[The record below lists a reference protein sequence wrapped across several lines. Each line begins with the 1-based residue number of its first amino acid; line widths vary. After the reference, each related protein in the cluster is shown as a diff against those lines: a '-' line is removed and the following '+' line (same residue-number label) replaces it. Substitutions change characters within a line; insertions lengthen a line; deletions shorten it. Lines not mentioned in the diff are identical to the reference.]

1 MYWAKKILEWTKSP
15 EQALEFAIH
24 LNDKY
29 QLDGRDPSG
38 YVVGLY
44 NLSSVLCMELHFLS
58 AIMYSMEKER
68 TLTRIRRLEQLTRSL
83 KAPGFNH

>member
-44 NLSSVLCMELHFLS
+44 NLSSV
-58 AIMYSMEKER
+58 Y
-68 TLTRIRRLEQLTRSL
+68 
-83 KAPGFNH
+83 P